1 MLRGLGA
8 GNEGMIV
15 AKMLEGGRE
24 LALGAHGQHTVG
36 ILRDSGFTDA
46 QIASVLKSG
55 VAVQAGDA
63 ATESGAEG

>member
-1 MLRGLGA
+1 
-8 GNEGMIV
+8 MIV

-24 LALGAHGQHTVG
+24 LELALGAHGQRTVG

>member
-1 MLRGLGA
+1 MGAAGMLPSVRMPGLLP
-8 GNEGMIV
+8 E
-15 AKMLEGGRE
+15 E
-24 LALGAHGQHTVG
+24 ALQVPPPRVGQHTVR

-55 VAVQAGDA
+55 VAVQASEA